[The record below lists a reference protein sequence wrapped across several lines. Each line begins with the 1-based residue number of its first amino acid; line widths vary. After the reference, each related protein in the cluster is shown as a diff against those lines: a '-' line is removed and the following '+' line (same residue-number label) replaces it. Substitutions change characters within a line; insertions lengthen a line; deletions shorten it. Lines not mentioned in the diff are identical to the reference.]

1 MMAASVAPEGTAT
14 VVGMLEILKSGR
26 FFDAGRARIYAGLMA
41 GLTAAIAIGWIA
53 LSRHGIDPTG
63 KPLGTDF
70 VSFYAASKIAL
81 DGAAA
86 DAWSIARHG
95 LEEERLFPGER
106 DYTAFFY
113 PPVFLLVCL
122 PLALMPYLMALGVW
136 LAATGAA
143 AIAVLRRLGRG
154 ADGRARIGLA
164 AMLGFPAVFVNAGH
178 GQNAYLSTALFG
190 GGVLLL
196 DRRPILAG
204 ALLGGLV
211 FKPHLAIVLPFA
223 LAASGRW
230 RTFFACGASALG
242 LVGVSALLFGLDAWR
257 GFFATSAVARAT
269 LEQGLV
275 EPAKMQSVFAA
286 VRLVGG
292 SVAAG
297 YGLQAMVALVVI
309 LTLTRALRRAA
320 MAGSRAG
327 ARRGETEG
335 AATAAAALLASPF
348 LLDYDLML
356 LAIPLVVLA
365 RTGLERGF
373 RSWEIVVLLAAY
385 ILPLVSRSIGL
396 ALHMPLGPAVVLA
409 VFVLAVGRIDPA
421 GAGMADAPPRE
432 MRELPVR

>member
-1 MMAASVAPEGTAT
+1 MWPAVARGTAT
-14 VVGMLEILKSGR
+14 VVDMFETLKSGR
-26 FFDAGRARIYAGLMA
+26 FFDAGRARVYAWLTA

-53 LSRHGIDPTG
+53 LSRDGIDPTG

-95 LEEERLFPGER
+95 LEEARLFPGEH

-122 PLALMPYLMALGVW
+122 PLALMPYFVALGVW
-136 LAATGAA
+136 LVATGAA

-190 GGVLLL
+190 GGALLL
-196 DRRPILAG
+196 DRRPVLAG

-211 FKPHLAIVLPFA
+211 FKPHLAIILPFA
-223 LAASGRW
+223 LAASRRW
-230 RTFFACGASALG
+230 RAFFACGASALG
-242 LVGVSALLFGLDAWR
+242 LIGLSAGLFGLDAWR
-257 GFFATSAVARAT
+257 GFLAGSAVARAT

-297 YGLQAMVALVVI
+297 YGLQALVAVGVIVV
-309 LTLTRALRRAA
+309 LTHALRRVSS
-320 MAGSRAG
+320 AGRRAESRP
-327 ARRGETEG
+327 GETEG
-335 AATAAAALLASPF
+335 AAMAAAALLASPF

-356 LAIPLVVLA
+356 LAIPLVVLT
-365 RTGLERGF
+365 RTGLDRGF
-373 RSWEIVVLLAAY
+373 RPWEIAVLLAAY

-396 ALHMPLGPAVVLA
+396 ALHVPLAPMVVLA
-409 VFVLAVGRIDPA
+409 VFALAVGRIGSA
-421 GAGMADAPPRE
+421 VGARDDEPTRE
-432 MRELPVR
+432 ARELPAG